1 MVRKLALETNRVVL
15 MVLHDLNQVL
25 LYADRIA
32 LLSRGSY
39 MRLVYPAKF
48 WQVKT
53 WVLCITY
60 QPCSFHIP

>member
-48 WQVKT
+48 
-53 WVLCITY
+53 
-60 QPCSFHIP
+60 